1 MFSESIRQRFNTGIF
16 ITKAFLCLVILI
28 CSIFSENIFAQ
39 NNPFGAPAAQPA
51 GANPAAPG
59 GNVAAD
65 PLAGENNLIIRQLLI
80 EDPNTPLELADAI
93 RLSVQLGR
101 TDIARQFIK
110 KFDALMPSPKECS
123 DIQRSLNS
131 AFLYEIAT
139 HPKLQPDGDRF
150 VATIRSGA
158 IEYLRDDA
166 RVARLI
172 LDLGSDDSFV
182 RRRATTELR
191 ASNINAAVALGI
203 ALGDPVHED
212 YYPAIETALVGMGDV
227 AVEPTIGFLGVDDL
241 DHKARIISALGRLG
255 AIRIADRI
263 VALTINEPA
272 DSHVGAAARKA
283 ITRIVGVLPSQ
294 AEAAQFLK
302 QQFGRYLEGDLM
314 LPQDSQGRLLLWM
327 YDSEQG
333 TVVPELRDSRIV
345 SLAYATVAAR
355 NLYSLDLENAEYKQL
370 FLRSVLESSKVLN
383 GVNQPLSQGTHDLI
397 SQESPSYVLALLEHC
412 LETQHYPAA
421 VGAAEVLG
429 DIGDESLLYSTAGRP
444 TRLIQALNSPSRR
457 VRFAVANA
465 IFKLNP
471 TRPFPGSSYVSGAA
485 AYFIQTAGT
494 RKAIAAD
501 VNPDRSLKWAG
512 LLSQAGFEGER
523 VLTGKDLIKRAQQNP
538 DCEFILL
545 GEAIQ
550 NPGLNE
556 TVYSLRNDP
565 RTADIPIGIIIDDI
579 PNLDIEFARVVEE
592 SVTGKDENGFFKN
605 PVLHRAEIAT
615 NPAYKLRS
623 IKYDI
628 GTLEESTQEESA
640 KSLPSIE
647 GNKNRSRAQRLADV
661 DPLTF
666 ALFEPQTA
674 DQTLFQTRRLRQ
686 AVAFQAISVDERLAQ
701 ANTCLKWFGTIL
713 ADQAKYGFYNP
724 VRHQHP
730 MIDALFFPLL
740 CQPATEALANI
751 PTSEAQKALL
761 TLASQNTEILESR
774 KLAAVAFGK
783 HVEQNRLLLT
793 RGEIEQ
799 QYDLYNK
806 NIDGLQEE
814 LDILGGLLD
823 SIEAPTMPIRVSS
836 DE

>member
-39 NNPFGAPAAQPA
+39 NNPFGAPPAQPA

-139 HPKLQPDGDRF
+139 HAKLQPDGDRF

-283 ITRIVGVLPSQ
+283 ITRIVGVLPSL
-294 AEAAQFLK
+294 AVAAQFLK

-314 LPQDSQGRLLLWM
+314 LPQDRQGRLLLGCM
-327 YDSEQG
+327 
-333 TVVPELRDSRIV
+333 IV
-345 SLAYATVAAR
+345 
-355 NLYSLDLENAEYKQL
+355 NK
-370 FLRSVLESSKVLN
+370 
-383 GVNQPLSQGTHDLI
+383 
-397 SQESPSYVLALLEHC
+397 
-412 LETQHYPAA
+412 
-421 VGAAEVLG
+421 
-429 DIGDESLLYSTAGRP
+429 
-444 TRLIQALNSPSRR
+444 
-457 VRFAVANA
+457 
-465 IFKLNP
+465 
-471 TRPFPGSSYVSGAA
+471 
-485 AYFIQTAGT
+485 
-494 RKAIAAD
+494 
-501 VNPDRSLKWAG
+501 
-512 LLSQAGFEGER
+512 ER
-523 VLTGKDLIKRAQQNP
+523 
-538 DCEFILL
+538 
-545 GEAIQ
+545 
-550 NPGLNE
+550 
-556 TVYSLRNDP
+556 
-565 RTADIPIGIIIDDI
+565 
-579 PNLDIEFARVVEE
+579 
-592 SVTGKDENGFFKN
+592 
-605 PVLHRAEIAT
+605 
-615 NPAYKLRS
+615 
-623 IKYDI
+623 
-628 GTLEESTQEESA
+628 
-640 KSLPSIE
+640 
-647 GNKNRSRAQRLADV
+647 
-661 DPLTF
+661 
-666 ALFEPQTA
+666 
-674 DQTLFQTRRLRQ
+674 
-686 AVAFQAISVDERLAQ
+686 
-701 ANTCLKWFGTIL
+701 
-713 ADQAKYGFYNP
+713 
-724 VRHQHP
+724 
-730 MIDALFFPLL
+730 
-740 CQPATEALANI
+740 
-751 PTSEAQKALL
+751 
-761 TLASQNTEILESR
+761 
-774 KLAAVAFGK
+774 
-783 HVEQNRLLLT
+783 
-793 RGEIEQ
+793 
-799 QYDLYNK
+799 
-806 NIDGLQEE
+806 
-814 LDILGGLLD
+814 
-823 SIEAPTMPIRVSS
+823 
-836 DE
+836 